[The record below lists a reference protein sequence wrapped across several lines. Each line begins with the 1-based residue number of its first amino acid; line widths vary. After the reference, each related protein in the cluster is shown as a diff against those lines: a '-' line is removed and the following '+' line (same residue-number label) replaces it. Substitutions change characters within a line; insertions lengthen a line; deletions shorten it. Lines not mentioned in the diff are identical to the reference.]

1 MNALYQDLLNQDIN
15 NVKIIA
21 IGKEQYN
28 AYNNDWIEGNSIPI
42 VIDPSPYALWTS
54 WSASQRDLYFL
65 DANGD
70 YVEDFNIT
78 TWDYNKIYN
87 SIINIISGCTNSES
101 ANYNPYATID
111 DGSCALAI
119 DSPIF
124 PDQYGI
130 TSIYPN
136 PFNPATM
143 VSFSIPEFS
152 LVTITAYD
160 LTGRKLKTLANI
172 TLNTGN
178 YKIDWKTSSYPSGVY
193 LLRMLAR
200 PSAGGN
206 SGDIIQ
212 TYKVVLVK

>member
-1 MNALYQDLLNQDIN
+1 MNVLYQDLLDQDIN
-15 NVKIIA
+15 NVQIIA
-21 IGKEQYN
+21 IGKGQYN

-42 VIDPSPYALWTS
+42 IIDPSSYALWTS

-65 DANGD
+65 DANGN

-78 TWDYNKIYN
+78 IWDYNKIYN

-101 ANYNPYATID
+101 ANYDPYATID
-111 DGSCALAI
+111 DGSCELAI
-119 DSPIF
+119 EESPIF

-152 LVTITAYD
+152 LVIITAYD
-160 LTGRKLKTLANI
+160 LTGRKLETLTNM
-172 TLNTGN
+172 TLNPGI
-178 YKIDWKTSSYPSGVY
+178 YKIDWNASSYPSGVY
-193 LLRMLAR
+193 LINMESSNFL
-200 PSAGGN
+200 
-206 SGDIIQ
+206 Q
-212 TYKVVLVK
+212 VQKVVLLK